1 MNTDFLKDYDEILTV
16 DDLCKILKL
25 SRDTMYK
32 LIADGEIKTIKLGNN
47 KHRIPKQY
55 LIDFLNLEK

>member
-25 SRDTMYK
+25 SRNTMYK
-32 LIADGEIKTIKLGNN
+32 LIADGEIKTIKLGN

-55 LIDFLNLEK
+55 LIDFLNPEK

>member
-25 SRDTMYK
+25 SRNTMYK
-32 LIADGEIKTIKLGNN
+32 LIADGEIKTIKLGN